1 MLCDSGTALFCV
13 NLWEGCQ
20 DSRCLSNWTSLYESL
35 ENIRFVIRSTS
46 SPQTKSQDVDYFF
59 KTTLSVTHRQT
70 FSKGGEW
77 WNETHCCKLHANR
90 RNNSQNRWA
99 INVGSCCVRFHVE
112 PLPRVF
118 DMLQYFKAILPL
130 VERLRSSRQY
140 EVYSK
145 GSGAAGGLWRHQQW
159 SPSWSPF
166 WILMRIRNQVKT
178 ATNGSVLCFT
188 CKVTHEYAL
197 CIISSTSF
205 TFIVERSWKDMHFHS
220 KRLDHLLL
228 MTSYLVT
235 ITTDHHYTC
244 LRMRDRDKWTATENV
259 RGWCF
264 IVYGRKKNLK
274 KPQGVEKF
282 IQTFLNKHFI

>member
-1 MLCDSGTALFCV
+1 MKLFAMLCDSGTALFCV

-20 DSRCLSNWTSLYESL
+20 DSRCLSNWTSLYESS
-35 ENIRFVIRSTS
+35 ENIRFVIRITS

-59 KTTLSVTHRQT
+59 KATLSVTNRQT

-77 WNETHCCKLHANR
+77 WNEAHCCKLHANR

-118 DMLQYFKAILPL
+118 DMLQYFEAILPL
-130 VERLRSSRQY
+130 VERLRSSQQY
-140 EVYSK
+140 EVHSK
-145 GSGAAGGLWRHQQW
+145 GSGAAGGLWRHQQR
-159 SPSWSPF
+159 SSSWSPF
-166 WILMRIRNQVKT
+166 WILVRIRNQVKT

-188 CKVTHEYAL
+188 CKITQEYAL

-220 KRLDHLLL
+220 KKAWSPASYDVISRNHSNWQSLHL
-228 MTSYLVT
+228 SQNA
-235 ITTDHHYTC
+235 
-244 LRMRDRDKWTATENV
+244 R
-259 RGWCF
+259 
-264 IVYGRKKNLK
+264 
-274 KPQGVEKF
+274 
-282 IQTFLNKHFI
+282 